1 MRITSRER
9 FKDYFKFT
17 KTIYGRTVKGTSD
30 ILDLRENRVFK
41 TNGKFGVNWMGW
53 MILKSSG
60 FGYWSI
66 SSMKLHPIYS
76 IEEDGD
82 KYNLNVVKD
91 TLNERN
97 AKDYPN
103 LSIKEL
109 FDIISPEF
117 NGMVYIEDELDSD
130 QSFLNSLRY
139 KLDPEFD
146 LNSVKSKKIFIY

>member
-1 MRITSRER
+1 MRITARKKFWE
-9 FKDYFKFT
+9 YFKST
-17 KTIYGRTVKGTSD
+17 KTIYGRTIKGSSD
-30 ILDLRENRVFK
+30 IIDLKGNRVFK
-41 TNGKFGVNWMGW
+41 TSGKFGVNWMGW

-91 TLNERN
+91 TLNERS

-109 FDIISPEF
+109 FDIVSPEF
-117 NGMVYIEDELDSD
+117 NGMIYIGDKLDRN

-139 KLDPEFD
+139 KLNPKFD
-146 LNSVKSKKIFIY
+146 LNSVKSKKMFIY

>member
-1 MRITSRER
+1 MRITARKKFWE
-9 FKDYFKFT
+9 YFKST
-17 KTIYGRTVKGTSD
+17 KTIYGRTIKGSSD
-30 ILDLRENRVFK
+30 IIDLKGNRVFK
-41 TNGKFGVNWMGW
+41 TSGKFGVNWMGW
-53 MILKSSG
+53 MVLKSSG

-91 TLNERN
+91 TLNERS

-109 FDIISPEF
+109 FDIVSPEF
-117 NGMVYIEDELDSD
+117 NGMIYIGDKLDRN

-139 KLDPEFD
+139 KLNPKFD
-146 LNSVKSKKIFIY
+146 LNSVKSKKMFIY

>member
-9 FKDYFKFT
+9 FKDYFKST

-66 SSMKLHPIYS
+66 SSMKPHPIYS
-76 IEEDGD
+76 IKEDGD
-82 KYNLNVVKD
+82 KYDLNVIKD
-91 TLNERN
+91 TLNKRST
-97 AKDYPN
+97 KDYSD
-103 LSIKEL
+103 LDIKEL
-109 FDIISPEF
+109 FDIIPISF
-117 NGMVYIEDELDSD
+117 NGMVYINNELD
-130 QSFLNSLRY
+130 QNQEYLNILRTRY
-139 KLDPEFD
+139 NPEFD
-146 LNSVKSKKIFIY
+146 LNKVKESNIIVI

>member
-1 MRITSRER
+1 MRTTSRER
-9 FKDYFKFT
+9 FKDYFKST
-17 KTIYGRTVKGTSD
+17 KTIYGRTVRGTSD
-30 ILDLRENRVFK
+30 ILDLRENRGFK

-53 MILKSSG
+53 MVLKSSG

-66 SSMKLHPIYS
+66 SSMKPHPIYS
-76 IEEDGD
+76 IKEDGD
-82 KYNLNVVKD
+82 KYDLNVIKD
-91 TLNERN
+91 TLNKRST
-97 AKDYPN
+97 KDYPN

-117 NGMVYIEDELDSD
+117 NGMVYIGDELDSD

>member
-1 MRITSRER
+1 MRITVRKKFWE
-9 FKDYFKFT
+9 YFKST
-17 KTIYGRTVKGTSD
+17 KTIYGRTIKGSSD
-30 ILDLRENRVFK
+30 IIDLKGNRVFK
-41 TNGKFGVNWMGW
+41 TSGKFGVNWMGW
-53 MILKSSG
+53 MVLKSSG

>member
-1 MRITSRER
+1 MRITARKKFWE
-9 FKDYFKFT
+9 YFKST
-17 KTIYGRTVKGTSD
+17 KTIYGRTIKGSSD
-30 ILDLRENRVFK
+30 IIDLKGNRVFK
-41 TNGKFGVNWMGW
+41 TSGKFGVNWMGW
-53 MILKSSG
+53 MVLKSSG

-91 TLNERN
+91 TLNKRS

-109 FDIISPEF
+109 FDIVSPEF
-117 NGMVYIEDELDSD
+117 NGMVYIGDELDSD

-139 KLDPEFD
+139 KLDPKFD
-146 LNSVKSKKIFIY
+146 LNSVKSKKMFIY

>member
-1 MRITSRER
+1 MRITVRKKFWE
-9 FKDYFKFT
+9 YFKST
-17 KTIYGRTVKGTSD
+17 KTIYGRTIKGSSD
-30 ILDLRENRVFK
+30 IIDLKGNRVFK
-41 TNGKFGVNWMGW
+41 TSGKFGVNWMGW

-91 TLNERN
+91 TLNERS
-97 AKDYPN
+97 AKDYSN

-117 NGMVYIEDELDSD
+117 NGMIYIGDKLDRN